1 MNESLKEWSMRM
13 ALKELGQEVG
23 AGSFGLNDVPMSAD
37 ATAVAAPQALP
48 ESKIAFSRFVELM
61 RRKRG
66 LTVEQLA
73 GACGIEVAEVINIE
87 DEALAGIGPRT
98 VYQLAKCF
106 NVSDSKLMQIA
117 GLKQV
122 QDPSLTVQ
130 SLRFAA
136 RSNSM
141 ASLTKEEREALD
153 EFVAD
158 LGQDR

>member
-13 ALKELGQEVG
+13 ALKELGQEIG
-23 AGSFGLNDVPMSAD
+23 AGGFGLEDVPMLVVSPSIS
-37 ATAVAAPQALP
+37 TAEAPT
-48 ESKIAFSRFVELM
+48 ESKVAFSRLVELM

-73 GACGIEVAEVINIE
+73 DACGIEVSEVISIE
-87 DEALAGIGPRT
+87 DEVLSGIGPRT

-122 QDPSLTVQ
+122 QSPSLAAQ

-153 EFVAD
+153 QFVAD
-158 LGQDR
+158 LGKD